1 MVCGSPLAAGF
12 FFGQDGGFVHQPA
25 VRTRRAVLVA
35 LFAALTAVGAFVRVP
50 VPGVPFTLQ
59 VPAVLLAGVAL
70 GPWLGAASQ
79 LAYIGVGLIGL
90 PVFATGGGPGYVLTP
105 TFGFLVG
112 FVVAAPVVGLIAG
125 DPARGGT
132 PRVALALVSGIIAIY
147 LVGVPWFAWHLALYQ
162 QKPVPLAL
170 IGKFAAVYLPLD
182 LIKAAL
188 LLPVLRV
195 IRARGGLLPNR

>member
-1 MVCGSPLAAGF
+1 MQQS
-12 FFGQDGGFVHQPA
+12 A
-25 VRTRRAVLVA
+25 VRTRRAALVA

-79 LAYIGVGLIGL
+79 MAYIAVGLAGL

-112 FVVAAPVVGLIAG
+112 FVVAAPVVGLVAG
-125 DPARGGT
+125 DPARSGT
-132 PRVALALVSGIIAIY
+132 PRVALGLVLGIIAIY
-147 LVGVPWFAWHLALYQ
+147 LVGVPWFAMNLALYQ
-162 QKPVPLAL
+162 NKRVPVAI
-170 IGKFAAVYLPLD
+170 IGKFATVYLPLD

-188 LLPVLRV
+188 LLPVLRF
-195 IRARGGLLPNR
+195 IKARGGLVPGR

>member
-1 MVCGSPLAAGF
+1 MVRGSPLAAGF
-12 FFGQDGGFVHQPA
+12 FFGLDGGLVHQPA

-50 VPGVPFTLQ
+50 LPGVPFTLQ

-79 LAYIGVGLIGL
+79 LAYLGVGLIGL

-112 FVVAAPVVGLIAG
+112 FVVAAPVVGLVAG
-125 DPARGGT
+125 DPARAGT
-132 PRVALALVSGIIAIY
+132 PRIALALACGILAIY
-147 LVGVPWFAWHLALYQ
+147 LVGVPWFAWNLALYQ
-162 QKPVPLAL
+162 HKPVPAAL
-170 IGKFAAVYLPLD
+170 VGKFAAVYLPLD

-188 LLPVLRV
+188 LLPVLRI
-195 IRARGGLLPNR
+195 IRARGGLLPGR